1 MSPIKS
7 FSEALSFLYARLP
20 MFQRDGKAA
29 LHLKLDRI
37 EALME
42 YLGNPHKKFKT
53 IHVAGTNGKGSVSH
67 SIASVLQEAGY
78 VTGLYT
84 SPHLRDFRE
93 RIRLSGS
100 LLPESNVVNFV
111 NTHRA
116 YIETHRLSFFELT
129 VALAFEA
136 FALENVDVAVIE
148 VGMGGRLDATNVITP
163 ELSVITN
170 IGFDHM
176 EFLGDTLEKIA
187 YEKAGI
193 IKSFVPVVIGEYQ
206 SETFSVFSRVASERK
221 APLIAAWDQ
230 LEAQSLAAEINFDLK
245 GAYQVFNRLTALAAL
260 LKLREI
266 GWEITLEQIKRGLSN
281 VVNNTGLKGRWQWLS
296 ANTVCDTAHN
306 QAGLIQVM
314 EQINTLKH
322 RQLHI
327 VLGVVA
333 DKDLSLV
340 LPLFLKEATYYFVKP
355 EVPRG
360 LDAKVLADKA
370 LEYGLKGQVYESVSA
385 GLLAA
390 QSVASKEDLIFVGG
404 STFTVAEVL

>member
-67 SIASVLQEAGY
+67 SVASVLQEAGY

-93 RIRLSGS
+93 RIRLNGS
-100 LLPESNVVNFV
+100 LLPESNVVDFV

-136 FALENVDVAVIE
+136 FASENVDVAVIE

-170 IGFDHM
+170 IGYDHM

-206 SETFSVFSRVASERK
+206 SDTFPVFSQVASERK

-230 LEAQSLAAEINFDLK
+230 LEAKCLAAEIDFDLK
-245 GAYQVFNRLTALAAL
+245 GVYQAHNRLTALTAL
-260 LKLREI
+260 LKLGEI
-266 GWEITLEQIKRGLSN
+266 GWEITPEQIKSGLSN

-306 QAGLIQVM
+306 QAGLVQVM
-314 EQINTLKH
+314 EQISTLKYL
-322 RQLHI
+322 QLHI

-340 LPLFLKEATYYFVKP
+340 LPLFIKEATYYFVKP
-355 EVPRG
+355 DVPRG
-360 LDAKVLADKA
+360 LDANVLATKA
-370 LEYGLKGQVYESVSA
+370 LEYGLQGAVYESVSA

-404 STFTVAEVL
+404 STFTVAEVV

>member
-93 RIRLSGS
+93 RIRLNGS

-230 LEAQSLAAEINFDLK
+230 LEAQSLAAEIDFDLK

-314 EQINTLKH
+314 EQISTLKH

-404 STFTVAEVL
+404 STFTVAEVV

>member
-67 SIASVLQEAGY
+67 SVASVLQEAGY

-93 RIRLSGS
+93 RIRFNGS
-100 LLPESNVVNFV
+100 LLPESTVVDFV

-136 FALENVDVAVIE
+136 FASENVDVAVIE

-170 IGFDHM
+170 IGYDHM

-206 SETFSVFSRVASERK
+206 SETFPVFSHVASERK

-230 LEAQSLAAEINFDLK
+230 LEAQSLAAEIDFDLK
-245 GAYQVFNRLTALAAL
+245 GAYQAFNRLTALTAL

-266 GWEITLEQIKRGLSN
+266 GWEITPKQIKNGLSN
-281 VVNNTGLKGRWQWLS
+281 VVKNTGLKGRWQWLS

-314 EQINTLKH
+314 KQLSTIKY

-340 LPLFLKEATYYFVKP
+340 LPLFIKEATYYFVKP
-355 EVPRG
+355 DVPRG
-360 LDAKVLADKA
+360 LDAKALADKA
-370 LEYGLKGQVYESVSA
+370 LEYDLKGLVYESVKA

-390 QSVASKEDLIFVGG
+390 RSVASNEDLIFVGG
-404 STFTVAEVL
+404 STFTVAEVV

>member
-1 MSPIKS
+1 MSSNKS

-67 SIASVLQEAGY
+67 SVASVLQEAGY

-93 RIRLSGS
+93 RIRLNGS
-100 LLPESNVVNFV
+100 LLPESNVVDFV

-136 FALENVDVAVIE
+136 FASENVDVAVIE

-170 IGFDHM
+170 IGYDHM

-206 SETFSVFSRVASERK
+206 SDTFPVFSQVASERK

-230 LEAQSLAAEINFDLK
+230 LEAKCLAAEIDFDLK
-245 GAYQVFNRLTALAAL
+245 GAYQAHNRLTALTAL
-260 LKLREI
+260 LKLGEI
-266 GWEITLEQIKRGLSN
+266 GWEITPEQIKSGLSN

-306 QAGLIQVM
+306 QAGLVQVM
-314 EQINTLKH
+314 EQISTLKYL
-322 RQLHI
+322 QLHI

-340 LPLFLKEATYYFVKP
+340 LPLFIKEATYYFVKP
-355 EVPRG
+355 DVPRG
-360 LDAKVLADKA
+360 LDANVLATKA
-370 LEYGLKGQVYESVSA
+370 LEYGLQGAVYESVSA

-404 STFTVAEVL
+404 STFTVAEVV

>member
-1 MSPIKS
+1 MSSINTYQ
-7 FSEALSFLYARLP
+7 EALSFLYARLP

-42 YLGNPHKKFKT
+42 YLGNPHKRFKS

-78 VTGLYT
+78 HTGLYT

-93 RIRLSGS
+93 RIRLSGT
-100 LLPESNVVNFV
+100 LLPESQVVDFV
-111 NTHRA
+111 NAHHS

-129 VALAFEA
+129 VAMAFET
-136 FALENVDVAVIE
+136 FASENVDVAVIE

-187 YEKAGI
+187 AEKAGI
-193 IKSFVPVVIGEYQ
+193 IKPCIPVVIGEHQ
-206 SETFSVFSRVASERK
+206 SETLSVFSRIADASGASLLTAWNHED
-221 APLIAAWDQ
+221 AIA
-230 LEAQSLAAEINFDLK
+230 LSREIDFDLK
-245 GAYQVFNRLTALAAL
+245 GVYQASNRLTALSAL
-260 LKLREI
+260 LNLREQ
-266 GWEITLEQIKRGLSN
+266 GWSITDNHLKSGLSQ
-281 VVNNTGLKGRWQWLS
+281 VVANTGLKGRWQWLNT
-296 ANTVCDTAHN
+296 NTVCDTAHN

-314 EQINTLKH
+314 NQIRSLKYK
-322 RQLHI
+322 QLHI

-340 LPLFLKEATYYFVKP
+340 LPLFIKEATYYFVKP
-355 EVPRG
+355 DVPRG
-360 LDAKVLADKA
+360 LDANVLAEKGIAYDLRGA
-370 LEYGLKGQVYESVSA
+370 VYDSVLLGLR
-385 GLLAA
+385 AA
-390 QSVASKEDLIFVGG
+390 QSAATEQDLVFVGG
-404 STFTVAEVL
+404 STFTVAEVV

>member
-1 MSPIKS
+1 
-7 FSEALSFLYARLP
+7 
-20 MFQRDGKAA
+20 
-29 LHLKLDRI
+29 
-37 EALME
+37 
-42 YLGNPHKKFKT
+42 
-53 IHVAGTNGKGSVSH
+53 VAGTNGKGSVSH

-93 RIRLSGS
+93 RIRLDGS
-100 LLPESNVVNFV
+100 LLPESNVVDFV

-136 FALENVDVAVIE
+136 FASENVDVAVIE

-170 IGFDHM
+170 IGYDHM

-193 IKSFVPVVIGEYQ
+193 IKSSVPIVIGEYQ
-206 SETFSVFSRVASERK
+206 SETFPVFSRVASERK
-221 APLIAAWDQ
+221 APLITAWDQ
-230 LEAQSLAAEINFDLK
+230 LEANSIAAEIDFDLK
-245 GAYQVFNRLTALAAL
+245 GAYQVYNRLTALTAL
-260 LKLREI
+260 LKLREH
-266 GWEITLEQIKRGLSN
+266 GWQITPKQIKKGLSN
-281 VVNNTGLKGRWQWLS
+281 VVKNTGLKGRWQWLS

-314 EQINTLKH
+314 EQLRSIKY

-333 DKDLSLV
+333 DKDLALV
-340 LPLFLKEATYYFVKP
+340 LPLFIKKATYYFVKP
-355 EVPRG
+355 DVPRG
-360 LDAKVLADKA
+360 LDANFLALKA

-390 QSVASKEDLIFVGG
+390 RTAASEEDLVFIGG
-404 STFTVAEVL
+404 STFTVAEVV

>member
-93 RIRLSGS
+93 RIRLNGS
-100 LLPESNVVNFV
+100 LLPESNVVDFV

-129 VALAFEA
+129 VALALEA

-206 SETFSVFSRVASERK
+206 SETFSVFSRVTSERK

-230 LEAQSLAAEINFDLK
+230 LEAQSLAAEIDFDLK
-245 GAYQVFNRLTALAAL
+245 GAYQVFNRLTAIAAL

-314 EQINTLKH
+314 EQISTLKY

-340 LPLFLKEATYYFVKP
+340 LPLFIKEATYYFVKP

-390 QSVASKEDLIFVGG
+390 QSVASKEDLIFLGG
-404 STFTVAEVL
+404 STFTVAEVV